1 MTFSDEY
8 NNFDLRTRKV
18 ASYISTEA
26 RVRDLISIKVNLR
39 RKHLRAIA
47 DIDELIN
54 HLKEW
59 NRKAKQ
65 ELDAEATQLPLND
78 SRKSR
83 PGAKRRQK
91 GRGSAAGQKIKRII
105 GLKHRTG
112 NNLLLLNHTMA
123 KTLPTMP
130 VSLRS
135 PAKTCPIALQR

>member
-78 SRKSR
+78 SRKTR
-83 PGAKRRQK
+83 PGV
-91 GRGSAAGQKIKRII
+91 GCGTGT
-105 GLKHRTG
+105 RT
-112 NNLLLLNHTMA
+112 
-123 KTLPTMP
+123 
-130 VSLRS
+130 
-135 PAKTCPIALQR
+135 